1 MTHIISESCSNS
13 KSSGEALAL
22 VAGLRSDIHSLTT
35 SMNELKSGLASSK
48 SELTELKKKV
58 TELEKV
64 KPTLHYIYCK
74 GNHHIERNCHAKAAD
89 LVKKAALVPEP
100 VP

>member
-1 MTHIISESCSNS
+1 MAPATEDAAAAEP
-13 KSSGEALAL
+13 GEALAL

-35 SMNELKSGLASSK
+35 TMNELKSGLASSK

-64 KPTLHYIYCK
+64 KPTMHCTYCK
-74 GNHHIERNCHAKAAD
+74 GNNHNERTCHAKAAD
-89 LVKKAALVPEP
+89 LLKKAALVP
-100 VP
+100 VS